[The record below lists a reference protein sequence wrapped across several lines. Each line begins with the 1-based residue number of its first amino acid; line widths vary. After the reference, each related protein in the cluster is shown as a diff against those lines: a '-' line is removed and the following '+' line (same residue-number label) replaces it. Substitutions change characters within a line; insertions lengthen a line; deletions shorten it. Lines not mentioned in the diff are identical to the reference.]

1 MFIDINGYYRAG
13 ILGVIMESNITEGMR
28 CKVCY
33 RYLPKDCVTATVGDK
48 TLRFCCEAC
57 KDKFLGKKR

>member
-1 MFIDINGYYRAG
+1 
-13 ILGVIMESNITEGMR
+13 MEPNIFERTR
-28 CKVCY
+28 CRICN

-57 KDKFLGKKR
+57 KDKFLEKKR